1 MAPKEIFQRFVPL
14 LYVRESLDAIAFYT
28 DVFGVEELTER
39 TMLLSQVPGMDKT
52 PGADRTVVCSKLQFT
67 DGSALGVAE
76 LYGTPLGGGEHVIGN
91 SIHVGLVHEDPA
103 EQRTAFDRL
112 AKDGQVLEALENTFW
127 GAAYGA
133 VRDKYGVIWETNCYL
148 PQGGQDE

>member
-1 MAPKEIFQRFVPL
+1 MRD
-14 LYVRESLDAIAFYT
+14 SLEAIAFYT

-39 TMLLSQVPGMDKT
+39 TMLLSEMPGMDTT
-52 PGADRTVVCSKLQFT
+52 PGADRTVVYAKLQFS

-91 SIHVGLVHEDPA
+91 SIHVGLVYEDPA
-103 EQRTAFDRL
+103 EQRTAFDKL
-112 AKDGQVLEALENTFW
+112 AEDGQVLEELENRFW

-133 VRDKYGVIWETNCYL
+133 VRDMYGVIWETNCYL
-148 PQGGQDE
+148 PQGGQGE